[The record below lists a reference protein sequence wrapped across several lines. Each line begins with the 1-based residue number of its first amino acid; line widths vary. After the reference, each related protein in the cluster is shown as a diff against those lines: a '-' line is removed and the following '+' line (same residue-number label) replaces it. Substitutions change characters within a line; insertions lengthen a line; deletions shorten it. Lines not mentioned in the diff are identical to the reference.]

1 MIKPQVKKMAAI
13 NQEMFRKFKQLSTRQ
28 DADGTEVEVRE
39 DEEQGVKL
47 QEIIDILVAA
57 GYFRARIKGLSPFD
71 KVVGGMT
78 WCIESCNVDVD
89 VDLLF
94 QENSTIGQKIALTE
108 KIVAVLPKLKCPHAI
123 EPHQIQGLDFIHIFP
138 VIQWLVK
145 RSMEYRQ
152 ERAAFV
158 HSYAINQYH
167 KAFAPP
173 NKQPTGKTEQIMCNI
188 NSINEVYR
196 PRRCFKRKT
205 GPPADFSSQVQV
217 TLLEYGMRG
226 KMTASK
232 STESEE
238 VEEQESNEQ
247 IDRILNVM
255 AEISDADTVLYDEL
269 NLEDREKLAKHYMAL
284 HSELQDGGLKS
295 REMEKLLVL
304 QKQNELI
311 SDHCRKLEGDKA
323 SISAN
328 IKQANEELQEIK
340 SRLEETRKSLK
351 EIEEATDETAD
362 NVKEVEDL
370 VILNDNLRTQELQF
384 REHCK
389 KELSSLH
396 VLIEETKKAK
406 TPVVND
412 ELNEQEVKEAGQR
425 LKAVRLQLAKKNR
438 TIVSL
443 QRQLDDVPSR
453 AELAQYQRRF
463 LELYNQVASKHKET
477 KQYYTLYNTLEDTRR
492 YMKTEISL
500 LNSISDSYPT
510 AMQTSAGKEEF
521 LKQFESIIE
530 NVKSSRAKVDK
541 RLNEERRRRDQ
552 LTYKMQALTDL
563 QRKYAAAV
571 KQLSIECRKHEN
583 FAQ

>member
-1 MIKPQVKKMAAI
+1 M
-13 NQEMFRKFKQLSTRQ
+13 
-28 DADGTEVEVRE
+28 
-39 DEEQGVKL
+39 
-47 QEIIDILVAA
+47 
-57 GYFRARIKGLSPFD
+57 
-71 KVVGGMT
+71 
-78 WCIESCNVDVD
+78 
-89 VDLLF
+89 
-94 QENSTIGQKIALTE
+94 
-108 KIVAVLPKLKCPHAI
+108 
-123 EPHQIQGLDFIHIFP
+123 
-138 VIQWLVK
+138 
-145 RSMEYRQ
+145 
-152 ERAAFV
+152 
-158 HSYAINQYH
+158 
-167 KAFAPP
+167 
-173 NKQPTGKTEQIMCNI
+173 
-188 NSINEVYR
+188 
-196 PRRCFKRKT
+196 
-205 GPPADFSSQVQV
+205 
-217 TLLEYGMRG
+217 
-226 KMTASK
+226 
-232 STESEE
+232 
-238 VEEQESNEQ
+238 
-247 IDRILNVM
+247 
-255 AEISDADTVLYDEL
+255 LYDEL

-340 SRLEETRKSLK
+340 SRIEETRKSLK

-406 TPVVND
+406 TPVMND

-463 LELYNQVASKHKET
+463 LELYNQGINYITPHELKKLKYEFLVASKHKET

-510 AMQTSAGKEEF
+510 
-521 LKQFESIIE
+521 
-530 NVKSSRAKVDK
+530 
-541 RLNEERRRRDQ
+541 
-552 LTYKMQALTDL
+552 
-563 QRKYAAAV
+563 
-571 KQLSIECRKHEN
+571 
-583 FAQ
+583 